1 MSKLVSIVCVFFAL
15 VGAAQQTT
23 PADQPGLIR
32 LAGQLLVAGKA
43 YEYDRQLADE
53 IGPRLTGS
61 PNYVKATDWAVAE
74 FNRLGLANVHK
85 ESWEIPAAWEPETVA
100 TARMILPHDQR
111 LHLESEGWSPSTA
124 PGGDSRKG
132 LLVKDVD

>member
-1 MSKLVSIVCVFFAL
+1 MERRGIHWPMPKRGVRVSKVVSVVCVFVLLAL

-23 PADQPGLIR
+23 PADQASLVR

-85 ESWEIPAAWEPETVA
+85 EAWEIPAAWEPETVA
-100 TARMILPHDQR
+100 TGRM
-111 LHLESEGWSPSTA
+111 
-124 PGGDSRKG
+124 
-132 LLVKDVD
+132 